1 MPHPLSHGVQMFFWE
16 LAANRRRVAGT
27 LLAVSVTFAGVI
39 WLAGRP
45 WATDVLHESVRF
57 GFEGPE
63 EWLERVRL
71 AQMAARESPGL
82 FAITQVVI
90 ERRKTGKKLPDRST
104 HPQAEPTPRTSPE
117 GDDADDL
124 LARARQLALEGPI
137 VRSED
142 MIIERLV
149 NPEYPEEAHARNLE
163 GVVEMVALVDTSGAV
178 LEVQIIGGSREPLFE
193 TAAAKAILERRY
205 RPYRVADQNR
215 RVWAAF
221 RIGFTLY

>member
-1 MPHPLSHGVQMFFWE
+1 MPHPLSHGIEMFFGE
-16 LAANRRRVAGT
+16 LAANRRRVAGI
-27 LLAVSVTFAGVI
+27 LLAISIAFAGAI
-39 WLAGRP
+39 WLSGRP
-45 WATDVLHESVRF
+45 LATDVLQESIHF

-71 AQMAARESPGL
+71 GQMASRESQGL
-82 FAITQVVI
+82 YVITQLVT
-90 ERRKTGKKLPDRST
+90 ESRKAGKKIPNRTT
-104 HPQAEPTPRTSPE
+104 HPHAEPTMRTDQE
-117 GDDADDL
+117 AGDDL
-124 LARARQLALEGPI
+124 LAKARSLALVGPV

-142 MIIERLV
+142 LIIERLV
-149 NPEYPEEAHARNLE
+149 HPEYPEEARSKNIE
-163 GVVEMVALVDTSGAV
+163 GVVEMVALVDTSGSV

-205 RPYRVADQNR
+205 RPYRVADHAE